1 METFDIT
8 RTTYKVSDFV
18 SWQRSKSLL
27 LSPSFQRRPVWKKDA
42 KSFLMDTVVRGLPM
56 PVIFLRE
63 QASDLATLEP
73 RREVVDGQQRIRTLL
88 SYISPSLL
96 KDFKPERDAFE
107 VKKLHNEALA
117 NKRFDDLAPKLQRR
131 ILDYQFSV
139 HVLPA
144 DVDDR
149 EILQIFAR
157 MNATGVKL
165 NDQEL
170 RNAEFFGQ
178 LKTSMYALGS
188 EQLARWRSWAVFTE
202 YNIARM
208 DEVEL
213 VSEFALLMLRGL
225 TKKSQSSL
233 DSMYRDKD
241 AEFPERSEVERRF
254 QAVMDT
260 IDDRFGSDINAM
272 PFRQKTLFYSLFAFV
287 YDTMFGLKS
296 PLKQKK
302 ATSFGSPETK
312 AVKAAGRHIMART
325 APESVLDATAHRTTD
340 VSSRVEILGYLMK
353 IC

>member
-18 SWQRSKSLL
+18 SWQRSQSLL
-27 LSPSFQRRPVWKKDA
+27 LSPSFQRRPVWKADA
-42 KSFLMDTVVRGLPM
+42 KSYLIDTVVRGLPM

-63 QASDLATLEP
+63 QASDLAKLEP

-96 KDFKPERDAFE
+96 KDYKPERDAFA
-107 VKKLHNEALA
+107 VKKIHNAQLA
-117 NKRFDDLAPKLQRR
+117 GKEFDDLPPKYQRR

-144 DVDDR
+144 AVDDR

-170 RNAEFFGQ
+170 RNAEYFGL
-178 LKTSMYALGS
+178 LKTLMYTMAS
-188 EQLARWRSWAVFTE
+188 EQLARWRKWGVFTE

-213 VSEFALLMLRGL
+213 VSEFTLMMLRGL
-225 TKKSQSSL
+225 TKKTQSSL
-233 DSMYRDKD
+233 DAMYKDKD
-241 AEFPERSEVERRF
+241 TKFPESGEVERRF
-254 QAVMDT
+254 RMVMDT
-260 IDDRFGSDINAM
+260 IADRFESDITSL
-272 PFRQKTLFYSLFAFV
+272 PFRQKTLFYSLFAFT
-287 YDTMFGLKS
+287 YHRMFGLKS
-296 PLKQKK
+296 PLKHTKPASLSHDEALRVK
-302 ATSFGSPETK
+302 AT
-312 AVKAAGRHIMART
+312 GRHILQRT
-325 APESVLDATAHRTTD
+325 APEEVLDATKRRTTD
-340 VSSRVEILGYLMK
+340 LSSREVILRYLK
-353 IC
+353 HG